1 MPGSIKIK
9 PTIEMKRGIPFQNHC
24 ETPCANS
31 RHGLL
36 NPQDPI
42 TTAQLDM
49 APQLCG
55 TTGVQDDQLPIQALA
70 IGN

>member
-1 MPGSIKIK
+1 MPGCMKIK

-24 ETPCANS
+24 
-31 RHGLL
+31 RHRLL

-42 TTAQLDM
+42 ATAQLDM

-70 IGN
+70 IGNW